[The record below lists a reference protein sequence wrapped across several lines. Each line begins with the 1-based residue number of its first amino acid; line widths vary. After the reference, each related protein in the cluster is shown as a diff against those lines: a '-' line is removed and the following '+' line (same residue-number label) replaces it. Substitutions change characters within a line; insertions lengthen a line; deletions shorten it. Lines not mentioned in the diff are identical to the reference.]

1 MATLVSSV
9 GGIGHSD
16 WRSVVNLV
24 VLYMSKGLKTYSVFE
39 LLNAGARFTDD
50 YEPEDAIQKYM
61 ELHPDADEASVR
73 AESQEWLAHH
83 C

>member
-1 MATLVSSV
+1 M
-9 GGIGHSD
+9 
-16 WRSVVNLV
+16 
-24 VLYMSKGLKTYSVFE
+24 FE